1 MRWLELSVEADVEA
15 VEAVSEILGR
25 VADGTAVQ
33 PTRLIRDPGDELSA
47 RADPSAPFIVTAH
60 VAPDGDNGAL
70 IEETERALWHLQ
82 AFGLRPVGALRVR
95 HVDDADWTDAW
106 KEHYVPQRI
115 GRVAIV
121 PSWAADEPQDG
132 EVAITL
138 DPGMAFGTGLHPT
151 TRGCLELLQEVAP
164 MPARVLD
171 VGCGSGILS
180 LAALRLGAERVVA
193 VDTDPLAIDA
203 TRANAERNG
212 LADRLEARA
221 GSLDPVAAERFPLVL
236 ANLVAA
242 VLVEL
247 APRLA
252 AHLEPGGTLIA
263 GGIIETRADEV
274 IAAMEAVGLRVIQ
287 RRDESE
293 WVSLALAHAS
303 RRCTASSSPPAT
315 WSAIASRCPA
325 RSRGRFGRSCA
336 CEMAIGSCFCR
347 AMAAPPDV
355 ASRVATA
362 SSRSGRRSTASRAIG

>member
-33 PTRLIRDPGDELSA
+33 PTSLIRDPDDELSA

-60 VAPDGDNGAL
+60 VASDGDNGAL

-95 HVDDADWTDAW
+95 QVDDADWTDAW

-115 GRVAIV
+115 GRVVIV
-121 PSWAADEPQDG
+121 PSWAADEPHDG

-151 TRGCLELLQEVAP
+151 TRGCLELLQEMAP

-180 LAALRLGAERVVA
+180 LAVLRLGAESVVA
-193 VDTDPLAIDA
+193 IDTDPLAIDA

-212 LADRLEARA
+212 LAERVEARA

-252 AHLEPGGTLIA
+252 AHLEPGGVLIA
-263 GGIIETRADEV
+263 SGIIETRADEV
-274 IAAMEAVGLRVIQ
+274 IAAMDAVGLRVVR
-287 RRDESE
+287 RRDDPE
-293 WVSLALAHAS
+293 WVSLALAHA
-303 RRCTASSSPPAT
+303 P
-315 WSAIASRCPA
+315 
-325 RSRGRFGRSCA
+325 
-336 CEMAIGSCFCR
+336 
-347 AMAAPPDV
+347 
-355 ASRVATA
+355 
-362 SSRSGRRSTASRAIG
+362 

>member
-212 LADRLEARA
+212 LAGPLEARA

-303 RRCTASSSPPAT
+303 
-315 WSAIASRCPA
+315 
-325 RSRGRFGRSCA
+325 
-336 CEMAIGSCFCR
+336 
-347 AMAAPPDV
+347 
-355 ASRVATA
+355 
-362 SSRSGRRSTASRAIG
+362 